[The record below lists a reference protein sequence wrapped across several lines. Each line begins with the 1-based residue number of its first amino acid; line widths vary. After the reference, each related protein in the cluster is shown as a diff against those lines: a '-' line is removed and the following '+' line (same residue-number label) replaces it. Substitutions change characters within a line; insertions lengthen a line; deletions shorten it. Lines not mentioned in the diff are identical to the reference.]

1 MRADSI
7 KGPDLKNEKNLHTVL
22 ISLNF
27 LVLIW
32 IKILPHHRSLRF
44 FSNIFNLA
52 ASASNI
58 VYVFI
63 KFWLLKAQD
72 IFPRY
77 IYWWKRNGQPY
88 HTDDYIFNKNV
99 KAVWGCPH
107 ITSPLSR
114 GRGDH
119 KLMIHNQTKLM
130 TWGRVGEGQKLC
142 IKSWWSN
149 IWMAPMCLLSGIY
162 VRFMS
167 FGQGLECRN
176 WYWMS
181 NICNCYLF

>member
-1 MRADSI
+1 MFTPPFINVFFS
-7 KGPDLKNEKNLHTVL
+7 
-22 ISLNF
+22 
-27 LVLIW
+27 
-32 IKILPHHRSLRF
+32 KILNH
-44 FSNIFNLA
+44 A

-63 KFWLLKAQD
+63 KFWLLKAQH

-77 IYWWKRNGQPY
+77 RLVEKKWKLLFKGQPY

-107 ITSPLSR
+107 TTSPLSR

-130 TWGRVGEGQKLC
+130 TWGRVGGGQKLF

-149 IWMAPMCLLSGIY
+149 IWMAPMCLLLSGI
-162 VRFMS
+162 
-167 FGQGLECRN
+167 
-176 WYWMS
+176 
-181 NICNCYLF
+181 